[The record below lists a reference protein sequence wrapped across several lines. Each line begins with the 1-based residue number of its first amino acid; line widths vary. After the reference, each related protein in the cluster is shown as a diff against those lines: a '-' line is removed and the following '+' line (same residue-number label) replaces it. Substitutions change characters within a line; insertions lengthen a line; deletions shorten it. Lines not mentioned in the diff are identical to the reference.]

1 MWRAAFFL
9 EEPPMSDK
17 RAATGPLPVVP
28 FLKIPDDGAP
38 YLEGCVCKCCDTTFL
53 GQRAVCSKCGA
64 RDKMETRRLSNEG
77 TLYAYSIVHRS
88 FPGVA
93 VPYVSAIV
101 DLDGGGSI
109 KGNLIHVEPDP
120 KQIPFG
126 LAVEVVYGDALG
138 RKDSEGNAY
147 LSYFFQPRSQPALGS
162 GSSR

>member
-1 MWRAAFFL
+1 MS
-9 EEPPMSDK
+9 EE

-28 FLKIPDDGAP
+28 FLKIPDDGDP
-38 YLEGCVCKCCDTTFL
+38 YLEGCVCKRCDAIFL

-64 RDKMETRRLSNEG
+64 RDQMETRRLSNQG

-101 DLDGGGSI
+101 DLEGGGSI
-109 KGNLIHVEPDP
+109 KGNLINVEPDP

-126 LAVEVVYGDALG
+126 MPVEVVYKDALG

-147 LSYFFQPRSQPALGS
+147 LSYFFQPRSQAS
-162 GSSR
+162 RSSR